1 MKIYQKCEA
10 NMVLVLYLI
19 IKHNYLQTM
28 NNTDSA
34 ECCLLLEIVV
44 LDNPVCMLDSRQ
56 THRPS

>member
-1 MKIYQKCEA
+1 
-10 NMVLVLYLI
+10 MVLVLYLI
-19 IKHNYLQTM
+19 IKHNQLQTM

-44 LDNPVCMLDSRQ
+44 LDNPECMLDSRQ